1 MDKRKML
8 SFDETTRM
16 VIEAQ
21 AAASLF
27 LFFCAY
33 KLLGGAGGSRTGT
46 KGDLYHAVFQHRIQA
61 AGGLVGLIKTF
72 IKYKRYRKDHP
83 AKR

>member
-16 VIEAQ
+16 VIEA
-21 AAASLF
+21 AASLF

-33 KLLGGAGGSRTGT
+33 KLLGGAGEAGQEPKGTGIM
-46 KGDLYHAVFQHRIQA
+46 LFFSVVFAV
-61 AGGLVGLIKTF
+61 GGLAGLIKTF

-83 AKR
+83 AKRQG